1 MKYHL
6 KWISALLAL
15 LVLLAADALAET
27 GADGEGA
34 AYATIL
40 QADALPEETE
50 TAEPASTADAPEVP
64 GAETA
69 VPGVRVEFHIYY
81 GEETG
86 ASLTEYSGGTY
97 PIVLENLAPGSA
109 IEAPALPGSLIVNG
123 AEYAPSDS
131 AWKSSGTMRASS
143 TRISGGRCWFSASGS
158 FRGGIRVSAWKLSIK
173 PRAWTPAS
181 VRLQPLMSGRQPST
195 ASSPS

>member
-15 LVLLAADALAET
+15 LVLLAAGALAET
-27 GADGEGA
+27 GAYGESA

-64 GAETA
+64 GAEAA

-81 GEETG
+81 GEADG
-86 ASLTEYSGGTY
+86 ASLTEYVGGTY
-97 PIVLENLAPGSA
+97 PIVLENVAPGSA

-131 AWKSSGTMRASS
+131 VWKSSGA
-143 TRISGGRCWFSASGS
+143 
-158 FRGGIRVSAWKLSIK
+158 
-173 PRAWTPAS
+173 
-181 VRLQPLMSGRQPST
+181 
-195 ASSPS
+195 